1 MKNLRG
7 LFAILIVPVLILAI
21 FAVSAVS
28 AAGGAG
34 KSEVCHWA
42 NHKYVE
48 INISNNAVPAHLR
61 HGDVL
66 ADQYGACPA

>member
-1 MKNLRG
+1 
-7 LFAILIVPVLILAI
+7 V

-34 KSEVCHWA
+34 KAEVCHWA

-48 INISNNAVPAHLR
+48 INVSNNAVAAHLR
-61 HGDVL
+61 HGDVMP
-66 ADQYGACPA
+66 DEYGVCP

>member
-1 MKNLRG
+1 MRNLR
-7 LFAILIVPVLILAI
+7 ALIVALVVPMLILGV

-34 KSEVCHWA
+34 KAEVCHWA

-48 INISNNAVPAHLR
+48 INVSNNAVAAHLR
-61 HGDVL
+61 HGDVMP
-66 ADQYGACPA
+66 DEYGVCP

>member
-1 MKNLRG
+1 MKNLRA
-7 LFAILIVPVLILAI
+7 LVVALIVPMLILGV

-34 KSEVCHWA
+34 KAEVCHWA

-48 INISNNAVPAHLR
+48 INVSTNAVPAHLR
-61 HGDVL
+61 HGDRMP
-66 ADQYGACPA
+66 DEYGVCP

>member
-1 MKNLRG
+1 M
-7 LFAILIVPVLILAI
+7 LILGV

-34 KSEVCHWA
+34 KAEVCHWA

-48 INISNNAVPAHLR
+48 INVSNNAVAAHLR
-61 HGDVL
+61 HGDVMP
-66 ADQYGACPA
+66 DEYGVCP

>member
-1 MKNLRG
+1 MRNLR
-7 LFAILIVPVLILAI
+7 ALIVALVVPMLILGV

-48 INISNNAVPAHLR
+48 ISVSNNAVAAHLR
-61 HGDVL
+61 HGDAL
-66 ADQYGACPA
+66 PDEYGVCP